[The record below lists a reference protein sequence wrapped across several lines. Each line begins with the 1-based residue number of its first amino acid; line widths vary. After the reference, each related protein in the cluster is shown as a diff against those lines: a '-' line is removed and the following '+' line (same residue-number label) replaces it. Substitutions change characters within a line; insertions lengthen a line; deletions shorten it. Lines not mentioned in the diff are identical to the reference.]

1 MVMATCKAVG
11 PHKTI
16 QWDYSQYSRTTI
28 GQTML
33 QYSVTVKCEAQAE
46 DWVCSG
52 GRAEKHFA
60 VVYCGRLDKVL
71 ILLCNI
77 LL

>member
-1 MVMATCKAVG
+1 
-11 PHKTI
+11 
-16 QWDYSQYSRTTI
+16 
-28 GQTML
+28 ML